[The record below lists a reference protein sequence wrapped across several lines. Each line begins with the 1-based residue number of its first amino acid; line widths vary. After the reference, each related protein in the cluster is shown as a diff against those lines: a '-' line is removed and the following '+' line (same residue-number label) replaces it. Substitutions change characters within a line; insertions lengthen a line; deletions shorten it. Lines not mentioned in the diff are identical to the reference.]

1 MAEEKEKKKFT
12 ILLLTNRDSDNLGD
26 QVIEACDISLI
37 KTVLYN
43 LMESDYL
50 KKNKTFKTFL
60 KKNLKFLHKDA
71 DPRRFVGS
79 DFRIISRAASIISNK
94 LMSTGDPKLLAEAEK
109 KIEEADLIIFGGA
122 PMFNYLYQR
131 FYIRTIMI
139 TELAKK
145 HDIPVIFSAIG
156 IERYD
161 ADSEKCQSLKA
172 ALNDSTIKLITTRD
186 GYDNLVHYRENDNF
200 KIGKV
205 SDPAVFTKEVFS
217 DFENDDKSNTVGI
230 FVLRGN
236 GFIDNNFDYTR
247 NDAAKLWI
255 DTAKLLEKKGY
266 DYEFITSGYFG
277 DEAFLDYMIRKFN
290 VPVDKCVFNMN
301 KPEDLIRK
309 VSSYAGIISTRL
321 HPSIISYSLGVPSV
335 GVIWNHK
342 VDMFYET
349 VGRGDKTI
357 SVNGITPEAVA
368 DTLDAAV
375 REGITR
381 DKKYAMTVYDSL
393 VSSVGEVIGK
403 PDVKPFDFEKVTQV
417 ITRFKYKE
425 TTEQQLLYK
434 LQNKFRR
441 VYNNYNSYLITKEKL
456 AKKNHRL
463 SEKVKQLKNEQ

>member
-1 MAEEKEKKKFT
+1 
-12 ILLLTNRDSDNLGD
+12 
-26 QVIEACDISLI
+26 
-37 KTVLYN
+37 
-43 LMESDYL
+43 
-50 KKNKTFKTFL
+50 
-60 KKNLKFLHKDA
+60 
-71 DPRRFVGS
+71 
-79 DFRIISRAASIISNK
+79 
-94 LMSTGDPKLLAEAEK
+94 
-109 KIEEADLIIFGGA
+109 
-122 PMFNYLYQR
+122 
-131 FYIRTIMI
+131 
-139 TELAKK
+139 
-145 HDIPVIFSAIG
+145 
-156 IERYD
+156 
-161 ADSEKCQSLKA
+161 
-172 ALNDSTIKLITTRD
+172 
-186 GYDNLVHYRENDNF
+186 
-200 KIGKV
+200 
-205 SDPAVFTKEVFS
+205 
-217 DFENDDKSNTVGI
+217 
-230 FVLRGN
+230 
-236 GFIDNNFDYTR
+236 
-247 NDAAKLWI
+247 
-255 DTAKLLEKKGY
+255 
-266 DYEFITSGYFG
+266 
-277 DEAFLDYMIRKFN
+277 
-290 VPVDKCVFNMN
+290 MN